1 MENQYT
7 LNDLKITKT
16 IKGEENESITSILKL
31 KDGKIAVCC
40 KNQKIKIYDPLNN
53 NSLVLTIPVD
63 INKDSKKSFM
73 IQLENGHIGVCS
85 EYSDKLEIFSYT
97 QSTSKKEYT
106 IIDENKF
113 HIISPLTK
121 NRFASISGG
130 KCKIWKGDL
139 PYQETPIT
147 VLNSQV
153 YFGDFFQLKDKEVL
167 LLSDSFNV
175 YFWDINENK
184 LLKQIEANFRLSW
197 VLQIDDELLVSPPKL
212 INLKTEECSAFHDGN
227 SMYGYFGQIKLRDNR
242 ALVCGKQIDVD
253 HGNHRSEFH
262 LLNPKTKE
270 TITRVIDVEI
280 DNIIN
285 IDEHTFATT
294 DKNSIHIWKY

>member
-31 KDGKIAVCC
+31 NDGKIAVCC

-73 IQLENGHIGVCS
+73 IQLERFN
-85 EYSDKLEIFSYT
+85 YT

-106 IIDENKF
+106 IIDEDKF

-167 LLSDSFNV
+167 LLSDSLNV

-197 VLQIDDELLVSPPKL
+197 VLQIDDELSVSPPKL

-227 SMYGYFGQIKLRDNR
+227 SMYGYFGQIK
-242 ALVCGKQIDVD
+242 
-253 HGNHRSEFH
+253 
-262 LLNPKTKE
+262 
-270 TITRVIDVEI
+270 
-280 DNIIN
+280 
-285 IDEHTFATT
+285 
-294 DKNSIHIWKY
+294 